1 LLAVAILLLIAGIIV
16 LLAVPGASDTFV
28 GWFKP
33 SDDGDQISDDEL
45 ADRIEA
51 PADARAPGRALPG
64 AISASPVDIGSA
76 PTNAPVANARAIG
89 DAATAAR
96 FISMDTQTILTSPPS
111 GTGDRL
117 SRIAAAGEFIAFGA
131 PGKGRVY
138 VFRAVTSGWEQMSMR
153 DRPNGFGAALAA
165 HGSKLYVADAAAVT
179 AWSLPDLAPIGAA
192 VVLQD
197 GERLVDAVAAG
208 PVICSTEAVR
218 VGTREIFRGMNA
230 INRVRAL
237 ADGSLAVC
245 TAVNTVFMSADGSIQ
260 KTLQIPSLDV
270 VAISTT
276 LTAISRYDEETVVIC
291 DSSGAEKSRVSLPG
305 GSDRPTG
312 YGQTLAV
319 FNGHLAVSAP
329 YDNVNTAVETG
340 SVFLYRIA
348 GTDVYVHDM
357 LNTPEKVENA
367 HFGEHM
373 ATFNNKLLVSSER
386 IAGNAGRI
394 SVFAG

>member
-1 LLAVAILLLIAGIIV
+1 MNV
-16 LLAVPGASDTFV
+16 VP
-28 GWFKP
+28 
-33 SDDGDQISDDEL
+33 L
-45 ADRIEA
+45 A
-51 PADARAPGRALPG
+51 PANAAHAAP
-64 AISASPVDIGSA
+64 
-76 PTNAPVANARAIG
+76 RAIG

-117 SRIAAAGEFIAFGA
+117 SRIAAANGFIAFGA

-138 VFRAVTSGWEQMSMR
+138 VFRAVTSGWEQMSTR
-153 DRPNGFGAALAA
+153 DRPNGFGTALAA
-165 HGSKLYVADAAAVT
+165 HGARLYVADTSSVT
-179 AWSLPDLAPIGAA
+179 TWSLPDMTPIGAA
-192 VVLQD
+192 VALQD
-197 GERLVDAVAAG
+197 GERLVDAVASG
-208 PVICSTEAVR
+208 PIICSTEMVR

-270 VAISTT
+270 VNISAA
-276 LTAISRYDEETVVIC
+276 LTAISRYDEETVVVL
-291 DSSGAEKSRVSLPG
+291 DSTGAEKSRVSLPG

-312 YGQTLAV
+312 YGQTLAA

-357 LNTPEKVENA
+357 LNTPETVENA

-373 ATFNNKLLVSSER
+373 VVFGSSPAMLLVSAER
-386 IAGNAGRI
+386 VGGNAGRI
-394 SVFAG
+394 SVFSI